1 VNQSESKL
9 LKSSLNTLIEDG
21 GNRSGIQARKP
32 NSAKTPL
39 PFQTAEGHDRPYSVR
54 VDKGSTLI
62 PILGIRINYA
72 DRPFGLSI
80 VKGFPFV
87 PPYTNDRHG
96 ILILPICSVHCPGND
111 R

>member
-1 VNQSESKL
+1 MGAIAQVVPEAQ
-9 LKSSLNTLIEDG
+9 
-21 GNRSGIQARKP
+21 P
-32 NSAKTPL
+32 CNSPL
-39 PFQTAEGHDRPYSVR
+39 PLDLPLERAEGHGRPYSVR

-62 PILGIRINYA
+62 LILGIRINYV

-96 ILILPICSVHCPGND
+96 ILIFPICSVHCPGND